1 MYEPAPLGDTL
12 TLRFFFRRKELKLA
26 RKCLKAMAKG
36 DLVSRDFREVA
47 DFPKPED
54 YAAFLKKFDSLQ
66 HIGKDDLRI
75 VQGAVWFVANH
86 FTERKKL
93 EKLLGVRLLYV
104 GWFSDKLRRMCDEWD
119 SNIEYNARLED
130 EMW

>member
-1 MYEPAPLGDTL
+1 MYEPAPLGDTI
-12 TLRFFFRRKELKLA
+12 TLRFFFRKRELKLA
-26 RKCLKAMAKG
+26 RRCLKAMAKG
-36 DLVSRDFREVA
+36 DLVSREFMEVA
-47 DFPKPED
+47 SFPKTED
-54 YAAFLKKFDSLQ
+54 YAAFLQKFDGLQ

-104 GWFSDKLRRMCDEWD
+104 GWFSDKLRRICDEWD
-119 SNIEYNARLED
+119 ANIEYNARLED